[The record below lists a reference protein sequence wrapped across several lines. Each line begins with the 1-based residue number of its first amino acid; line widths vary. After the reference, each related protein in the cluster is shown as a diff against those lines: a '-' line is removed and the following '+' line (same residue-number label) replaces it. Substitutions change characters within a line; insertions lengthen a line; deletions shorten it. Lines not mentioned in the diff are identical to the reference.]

1 MGIEMLLKLFNI
13 LRENILCEHCTGRL
27 IGKAWPTLTYEE
39 KGLLLKAIIYA
50 YSVNI
55 GEPSENIVKRKPCRI
70 CENIFDRMNVD
81 SLLENV
87 NTILEEYECNTFS
100 TGVSIPKRIVEKE
113 IAIQKTLPSEM
124 YVPLKRELNIFFRK
138 ILLEKIGRKID
149 VNNPDIV
156 FIFDV
161 YGSTVEAIVNP
172 LYIYGRYRKYSR
184 KLPQAIWFCPLC
196 KGRGCS
202 RCNWTGR
209 KYPTAINELIGKP
222 LMEFCNA
229 EDYKFHGSGR
239 EDVDVRMLGAGRPFV
254 VELIKPKIR
263 NLNLE
268 KAEKIINERANRLIE
283 VFGLR
288 MSNSTEVEK
297 LKEGAKITGKV
308 YGALIE
314 SESPVDKDELKRLER
329 VFHNVIIDQ
338 KTPTR
343 VLHRRADKV
352 RHKMVYT
359 VKILPIDRKI
369 FHAIIYCQG
378 GLYVKEL
385 ITGDYGRTNPS
396 FSKALN
402 KSLKVIK
409 LDVLGVERYT

>member
-1 MGIEMLLKLFNI
+1 MLLKLFNI
-13 LRENILCEHCTGRL
+13 LREKILCEHCTGRL
-27 IGKAWPTLTYEE
+27 VGKIWPTLTYEE

-55 GEPSENIVKRKPCRI
+55 GKPSENVAKREPCEI

-81 SLLENV
+81 DLLEKV
-87 NTILEEYECNTFS
+87 NAILKEYECDTFS
-100 TGVSIPKRIVEKE
+100 TGVSVPKRIVEKE

-124 YVPLKRELNIFFRK
+124 YIPLKRELNILFRK
-138 ILLEKIGRKID
+138 TLLKRIGRKID
-149 VNNPDIV
+149 VSNPDIV

-161 YGSTVEAIVNP
+161 YENKVEATVNP

-196 KGRGCS
+196 RGRGCS

-222 LMEFCNA
+222 LMELCNA

-263 NLNLE
+263 NLDLE
-268 KAEKIINERANRLIE
+268 KAEKIINEQANGLIE

-288 MSNSTEVEK
+288 MSSNAEVEK
-297 LKEGAKITGKV
+297 LKERAKITGKV
-308 YGALIE
+308 YGALVE
-314 SESPVDKDELKRLER
+314 SENPIDENELKRLEQEFR
-329 VFHNVIIDQ
+329 NVVIEQ

-352 RHKMVYT
+352 RRKMVYT
-359 VKILPIDRKI
+359 VKVLPIDEKI
-369 FHAIIYCQG
+369 FYATIYCQG

>member
-1 MGIEMLLKLFNI
+1 MLVKLFNI
-13 LRENILCEHCTGRL
+13 LREKILCEHCTGRL
-27 IGKAWPTLTYEE
+27 IGKTWPTLTYRE

-55 GEPSENIVKRKPCRI
+55 GNPSENIVERKPCEI
-70 CENIFDRMNVD
+70 CENIFDTINVD
-81 SLLENV
+81 DLLEKV
-87 NTILEEYECNTFS
+87 NAILEEYECDTFS
-100 TGVSIPKRIVEKE
+100 TGVSIPKRIIEKE
-113 IAIQKTLPSEM
+113 ITVQKTLPSEM
-124 YVPLKRELNIFFRK
+124 YVPLKRELNLLLRK
-138 ILLEKIGRKID
+138 VLLEKTGRKID

-161 YGSTVEAIVNP
+161 YRNEVNAIINP

-184 KLPQAIWFCPLC
+184 KLPQAIWFCPTC
-196 KGRGCS
+196 RGRGCS

-222 LMEFCNA
+222 LMELCNA

-239 EDVDVRMLGAGRPFV
+239 EDVDVRMLGSGRPFI

-263 NLNLE
+263 NIDLESAE
-268 KAEKIINERANRLIE
+268 KAINEQANGLIE

-288 MSNSTEVEK
+288 ISSSAEVEK
-297 LKEGAKITGKV
+297 LKERAKMTGKV

-314 SESPVDKDELKRLER
+314 SRDPIDENKLERLEQI
-329 VFHNVIIDQ
+329 FHNTLIKQ
-338 KTPTR
+338 RTPTR

-352 RHKMVYT
+352 RHKMVYI
-359 VKILPIDRKI
+359 VKILPIDKKM
-369 FHAIIYCQG
+369 FYATIYCQG

-385 ITGDYGRTNPS
+385 ITGDYGRTKPS